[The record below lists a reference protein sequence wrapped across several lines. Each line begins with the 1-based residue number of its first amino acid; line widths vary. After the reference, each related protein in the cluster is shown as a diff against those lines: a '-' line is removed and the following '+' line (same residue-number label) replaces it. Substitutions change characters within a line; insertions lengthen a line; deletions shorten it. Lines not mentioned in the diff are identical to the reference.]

1 VAPAAFDVLE
11 LDQGVEFA
19 KKRGAWH
26 AGGAGETAQRHR
38 LAVRAPDED
47 ARVPNLF
54 GGLGTFGP
62 FGISP
67 LCTLSISPQDCLEMR
82 FDGFAERPVPDCGDP
97 AFAQLKSSD

>member
-67 LCTLSISPQDCLEMR
+67 LCTLSISR
-82 FDGFAERPVPDCGDP
+82 KIASKCGLTASP
-97 AFAQLKSSD
+97 RGQFLTAVIQLLLS